1 MPPKPT
7 SSKTD
12 HPVKPESSMSPDPL
26 GGELERLRDILIGS
40 HARTVSERLDH
51 LEARST
57 EMFDELKEEIKNTRQ
72 ELINTFNSEIAALRK
87 ELQEHAKRSQDGLQE
102 YVQRSQAELHEHAQ
116 RSQKELQDHAA
127 RSQTEQQ
134 ATNDRL
140 QKLAI
145 ENQKLA
151 DEQSANLRAA
161 QTDLQEK
168 IEGHARDITAR
179 MDQKDD
185 AISQELRQL
194 AATLEEKKVA
204 RDELAQLLQ
213 DLAQRLGKSKS

>member
-1 MPPKPT
+1 
-7 SSKTD
+7 
-12 HPVKPESSMSPDPL
+12 MSPDPL

>member
-12 HPVKPESSMSPDPL
+12 HPIQPEPSVSPEPI

>member
-1 MPPKPT
+1 M

-12 HPVKPESSMSPDPL
+12 HPIKPESSVSPEPI

-51 LEARST
+51 LEARSA

-72 ELINTFNSEIAALRK
+72 ENDSQLRATRQELINTFTSELAALRK
-87 ELQEHAKRSQDGLQE
+87 ELQEQAK
-102 YVQRSQAELHEHAQ
+102 
-116 RSQKELQDHAA
+116 RSQKELQDHAERSQKELQDVA
-127 RSQTEQQ
+127 KRSQTEQQ
-134 ATNDRL
+134 AADERL
-140 QKLAI
+140 QKLAT
-145 ENQKLA
+145 EQQKFA
-151 DEQSANLRAA
+151 AEQSANLRVA

-168 IEGHARDITAR
+168 IEGQARDITAR
-179 MDQKDD
+179 MDQQDD

-204 RDELAQLLQ
+204 REELAQLLQ

>member
-1 MPPKPT
+1 
-7 SSKTD
+7 
-12 HPVKPESSMSPDPL
+12 MSPDPL
-26 GGELERLRDILIGS
+26 GGELERLRDILIRS

-204 RDELAQLLQ
+204 LDELAQLLQ

>member
-1 MPPKPT
+1 
-7 SSKTD
+7 
-12 HPVKPESSMSPDPL
+12 MSPDPL

-168 IEGHARDITAR
+168 IEGQARDITAR

>member
-1 MPPKPT
+1 MPSKSTP
-7 SSKTD
+7 SKTD

-168 IEGHARDITAR
+168 IEGQARDITAR

>member
-12 HPVKPESSMSPDPL
+12 HPIQPEPSMSPDPL

-168 IEGHARDITAR
+168 IEGQARDITAR